1 MYICICIGIN
11 GLPDRSGSPSAKGAT
26 EAAEEGAEEVGR
38 PAMAGYLVADW
49 LQGHVLT
56 EIDGSSD

>member
-1 MYICICIGIN
+1 M
-11 GLPDRSGSPSAKGAT
+11 KGAA
-26 EAAEEGAEEVGR
+26 EAAEEGAEEAGP
-38 PAMAGYLVADW
+38 PAMDVYLVADW